1 VQLRRVTRSYGA
13 GKSLLV
19 IEGVPLL
26 SCPRCGESYFTAAT
40 MHELERIRALR
51 GSIAV
56 DRKVAVAEFV
66 AGA

>member
-1 VQLRRVTRSYGA
+1 
-13 GKSLLV
+13 
-19 IEGVPLL
+19 
-26 SCPRCGESYFTAAT
+26 